1 MELKVGDKIK
11 VKGTIFADSLGDI
24 FEAEIL
30 KINTMIVSE
39 IGDYL
44 DYTIKAIDKRG
55 NELLQYFDTTHI
67 KCGMVIVSNENFDI
81 IEENRHVN
89 KCSCDIRLLMTS
101 GCKCGGI

>member
-24 FEAEIL
+24 FEAEII
-30 KINTMIVSE
+30 KVHYYDHKTS
-39 IGDYL
+39 YA
-44 DYTIKAIDKRG
+44 IKAINKNG
-55 NELLQYFDTTHI
+55 YEYKQYFDTHDI
-67 KCGMVIVSNENFDI
+67 ERGVAEIVSHENFDI
-81 IEENRHVN
+81 VESIEEERHVN